1 MGLCDVL
8 FVFGLLAMIMGSLN
22 AMRESHL
29 KRMAAY
35 STIAQIGYIYIGI
48 GIGAASGLIAAMLQL
63 VVHSASKALVLISAG
78 GLIDESGHH
87 KHLYDLKGAGHRN
100 PIAGIGFTLGALS
113 MVGLPLLG
121 GFISKLYL
129 TDAAML
135 GGVRL
140 SGAILAL
147 GVSSVL
153 NALYY
158 IPAII
163 RIWTNDSEE
172 NDLLASIQ
180 PYCDPHRAAA
190 ILTLCLCVVLLGIF
204 YEPFTEI
211 FRTGIELL

>member
-1 MGLCDVL
+1 
-8 FVFGLLAMIMGSLN
+8 
-22 AMRESHL
+22 
-29 KRMAAY
+29 
-35 STIAQIGYIYIGI
+35 
-48 GIGAASGLIAAMLQL
+48 
-63 VVHSASKALVLISAG
+63 
-78 GLIDESGHH
+78 
-87 KHLYDLKGAGHRN
+87 
-100 PIAGIGFTLGALS
+100 